1 MNIDE
6 ILSPE
11 RACSNL
17 QASSKKKAIELV
29 SEKISL
35 SLPQLKSGHMYRGLI
50 DREKLGTT
58 AIGEGVAI
66 PHCRLDNCQQITGG
80 LFVFNTSIDFSAPDE
95 KGVNIIF
102 ALVVPK
108 HESSQHLK
116 TLSALANFFSK
127 PRNRYEL
134 LNAGN
139 DQKLYH
145 AALKI
150 GTGQ

>member
-17 QASSKKKAIELV
+17 HASSKKKAIELV
-29 SEKISL
+29 SKKISL
-35 SLPQLKSGHMYRGLI
+35 SLPELRSRQTYRGLI

-66 PHCRLDNCQQITGG
+66 PHCRLDDCQQIIGG
-80 LFVFNTSIDFSAPDE
+80 LFVFNTSIDFSSPDE

-102 ALVVPK
+102 ALVVPQ
-108 HESSQHLK
+108 HESSQHLT
-116 TLSALANFFSK
+116 TLAALANFFSK
-127 PRNRYEL
+127 PTNRYQL
-134 LNAGN
+134 LSASN
-139 DQKLYH
+139 DQKLYQ

-150 GTGQ
+150 GAE

>member
-17 QASSKKKAIELV
+17 HASSKKKAIELV
-29 SEKISL
+29 SKKISL
-35 SLPQLKSGHMYRGLI
+35 SLPELRSRQTYRGLI

-66 PHCRLDNCQQITGG
+66 PHCRLDDCQQIIGG
-80 LFVFNTSIDFSAPDE
+80 LFVFNTSIDFSSPDE

-102 ALVVPK
+102 ALVVPQ
-108 HESSQHLK
+108 HESSQHLT
-116 TLSALANFFSK
+116 TLAALANFFSK
-127 PRNRYEL
+127 PSNRYQL
-134 LNAGN
+134 LSASN
-139 DQKLYH
+139 DQKLYQ

-150 GTGQ
+150 GAE

>member
-11 RACSNL
+11 RARSNL
-17 QASSKKKAIELV
+17 HASSKKKAIELV
-29 SEKISL
+29 SKKISL
-35 SLPQLKSGHMYRGLI
+35 SLPELRSRQIYRGLI

-66 PHCRLDNCQQITGG
+66 PHCRLDDCQQIIGG
-80 LFVFNTSIDFSAPDE
+80 LFVFNTSIDFSSPDE

-102 ALVVPK
+102 ALVVPQ
-108 HESSQHLK
+108 HESSQHLT
-116 TLSALANFFSK
+116 TLAALANFFSK
-127 PRNRYEL
+127 PSNRYQL
-134 LNAGN
+134 LSASN
-139 DQKLYH
+139 DQKLYQ

-150 GTGQ
+150 GAE